1 MTNSNKLTAWTVK
14 QLWEALQNDLAQ
26 CRTETERT
34 CCLAI
39 GKKEIRQKAAD
50 FETRRK
56 LTPVEVA
63 IVRECGL

>member
-1 MTNSNKLTAWTVK
+1 METKAWTVK
-14 QLWEALQNDLAQ
+14 QLWEALQADLQQ
-26 CRTETERT
+26 CHTPTERD

-39 GKKEIRQKAAD
+39 GKKEIRNKASD

>member
-1 MTNSNKLTAWTVK
+1 MKTIDYV
-14 QLWEALQNDLAQ
+14 QLETHLKSAIAAL
-26 CRTETERT
+26 R
-34 CCLAI
+34 LAI
-39 GKKEIRQKAAD
+39 GKKEIRNKASD